1 MYVSLLLRCHDGDA
15 AFTADYL
22 KRVDREYSADLLF
35 YLGLESAPDETS
47 IEQGHMYIIAKSS
60 WKNV

>member
-1 MYVSLLLRCHDGDA
+1 MYVSLLLHCHDGDA
-15 AFTADYL
+15 AIAADCL
-22 KRVDREYSADLLF
+22 KREDREYSADLLF

-47 IEQGHMYIIAKSS
+47 MEQGHMYIIAKFS